1 MFGFPLCPWKK
12 YSSSPRSN
20 LKTHRD
26 QHCRKWR
33 QRCPTWNPRTDGRSG
48 LSSGPLVLLRSRQR
62 SRAGQSSRSIVPGL
76 VFLCHRFASTT
87 VLGVL
92 WRWVLR
98 EDGEKLGKL
107 LNKWNM
113 GNREKKLNKVKQCEQ
128 VQPADE
134 SLGLMLPH
142 QGH

>member
-1 MFGFPLCPWKK
+1 MEAEVP
-12 YSSSPRSN
+12 
-20 LKTHRD
+20 HME
-26 QHCRKWR
+26 
-33 QRCPTWNPRTDGRSG
+33 PRTDGRSG
-48 LSSGPLVLLRSRQR
+48 LSSAPLVLLGSRQR

-107 LNKWNM
+107 PDKWNM
-113 GNREKKLNKVKQCEQ
+113 GNGEKKIEQ
-128 VQPADE
+128 GEAV
-134 SLGLMLPH
+134 
-142 QGH
+142 